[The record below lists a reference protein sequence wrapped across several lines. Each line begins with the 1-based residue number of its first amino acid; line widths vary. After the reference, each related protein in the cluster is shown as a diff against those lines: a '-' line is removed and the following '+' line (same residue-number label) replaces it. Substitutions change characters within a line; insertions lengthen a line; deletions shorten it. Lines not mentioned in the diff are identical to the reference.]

1 MQGKNEQ
8 KEKMHY
14 ENFCKCVQMDLQKQL
29 SNVNATAQLQ
39 TITKNN
45 GQKHKAIVISET
57 GCKTAPTIYLEGYY
71 NLYLNGMDMEHV
83 EHKIVKQYACNTG
96 FEFNVTDF
104 TEWENIS
111 QRIVYKL
118 VNYERNKELLET
130 IPNRRF
136 LDLAVTYYVLLDNMA
151 DSEFQCATI
160 QITNNHLQIWNKT
173 EADLYQCALEN
184 TFVLLPYMFT
194 GIENAVNGCFENAEL
209 AENDNPSFM
218 YVLTN
223 DKMLYGSASIL
234 YQHLLQTISE
244 RTFSGADFYILPS
257 SIHEVILLPVLK
269 GIGCSE
275 LVSMV
280 KSINK
285 TEVRPDEIFSD
296 SVYYYSKSKDKI
308 SICNMEEL

>member
-1 MQGKNEQ
+1 MQGKSVKEQ
-8 KEKMHY
+8 DKMSFDG
-14 ENFCKCVQMDLQKQL
+14 FCKCVQMDLQKQF
-29 SNVNATAQLQ
+29 SNVNVTVQLQ

-71 NLYLNGMDMEHV
+71 NLYLNGMDMEQV
-83 EHKIVKQYACNTG
+83 EHKIVKQYVENSGLAFDTKK
-96 FEFNVTDF
+96 F
-104 TEWENIS
+104 TEWSNVCE
-111 QRIVYKL
+111 RIVYKL

-184 TFVLLPYMFT
+184 TFVLLPYEFT
-194 GIENAVNGCFENAEL
+194 GIENAEL

-234 YQHLLQTISE
+234 YQHLLSAIAE
-244 RTFSGADFYILPS
+244 RTGADLLYILPS
-257 SIHEVILLPVLK
+257 SIHEVIILPAVK
-269 GIGCSE
+269 GYDCSE
-275 LVSMV
+275 LVEMV
-280 KSINK
+280 RSINQ
-285 TEVRPDEIFSD
+285 TELSADNILSD
-296 SVYYYSKSKDKI
+296 NVYFYSKEKDEI
-308 SICNMEEL
+308 SICNEVAENE